1 MKVERFFHI
10 RDGHDLPRGGATV
23 LVTGDTEHLGQV
35 DVQYVKVSSKD
46 IYNKK
51 LGRELA
57 RKAPIK
63 IVALRYLPKELSRIQ
78 DKTCKNGWAF
88 FDYAIP
94 YFLPKE

>member
-10 RDGHDLPRGGATV
+10 REAYDQPKGGATV
-23 LVTGDTEHLGQV
+23 LVTGDTEHIGQV
-35 DVQYVKVSSKD
+35 DIQYVKVSSKD

-63 IVALRYLPKELSRIQ
+63 VVALRYLPKELGRIQ
-78 DKTCKNGWAF
+78 EKTCKYGLAEFN
-88 FDYAIP
+88 YAIP